1 MRLFRDRKVNEPD
14 GKARFTLYNRDGTVA
29 LRDVSVEM
37 TSALFQE
44 GDRWNAAAANLLLR
58 LEEDGTPRLALK
70 PADIGAAVPC
80 PAVTAVLDATNM
92 ITTTKTTQALPL
104 KVYSQS
110 SGGGF
115 TAKSGGIVMPRAGA
129 VAVSMQLMVAASKP
143 GAYLGLRLKCNDT
156 YKSNF
161 YAEMGDRGYGCLSS
175 MPLIFSVAKG
185 DVLTFEVTKESD
197 GKSLSIAVDARTGVF
212 IQYV

>member
-143 GAYLGLRLKCNDT
+143 GAYLGLRLKCNST
-156 YKSNF
+156 YRSDF
-161 YAEMGDRGYGCLSS
+161 YAEVGSRGYGCLSS
-175 MPLIFSVAKG
+175 IPRVIPVAKG
-185 DVLTFEVTKESD
+185 DVLTFEVSKEEAVA
-197 GKSLSIAVDARTGVF
+197 SLTIAADTRTALY